1 MGLHILLSLPLASLV
16 SSAVESGRERVR
28 ERAVE

>member
-16 SSAVESGRERVR
+16 SSAVECGRER
-28 ERAVE
+28 ERASS